1 MYFTLTQMQFLMLAL
16 FGGVLLVLVVA
27 LGYWAW
33 QLSLRRQA
41 EAAEEEAETE
51 EFADGLKEGHGR
63 MPLLVTLVFAA
74 VLVWAVAY
82 VIAVALGG
90 INVQ

>member
-1 MYFTLTQMQFLMLAL
+1 MYFTLTQTQFLMLAL

-41 EAAEEEAETE
+41 APPADEEETE

-63 MPLLVTLVFAA
+63 IPLIITLVFAA
-74 VLVWAVAY
+74 VLIWAVAY